1 MTTRCVRSTLEP
13 EHRLM
18 IQESMQYQELPEKLV
33 DGRSKMKD
41 GKEEDPQCSEDHGED
56 QLKKPRRKDTPI
68 LNSPPQIPGVR
79 QLKVEKSVVHL
90 EDEEKDMKD

>member
-1 MTTRCVRSTLEP
+1 MTTGCVRSTLEP

-18 IQESMQYQELPEKLV
+18 IQESMKYQEPPENLM
-33 DGRSKMKD
+33 DGKSKMKD
-41 GKEEDPQCSEDHGED
+41 DKVEDAQCSENHGED

-79 QLKVEKSVVHL
+79 PLKAEKPVVHL